1 MLRAL
6 LFDLDGTLI
15 DTAPEIALAL
25 NRTLAWLGRA
35 EADPDT
41 VRGWIGDG
49 ARALLDKALGEPSTD
64 AVWEHFSYEYNA
76 ACGEASTLYPGVRAM
91 LERLHAQGL
100 KLAVLTNKEARFAHK
115 LLALHDITAHFDLLV
130 AGDSLAVKKPHPG
143 VVSHA
148 LAALDV
154 QADETA
160 FVGDSITDV
169 RTARAAGVRAWI
181 VSHGYPNGSFTDG
194 DTPDAFVGRFADF
207 DPLGGDHAP
216 APPLTAIH

>member
-76 ACGEASTLYPGVRAM
+76 ACGEASTLYPGVRA
-91 LERLHAQGL
+91 LIERQHSPNVNYIVLTKKRERL
-100 KLAVLTNKEARFAHK
+100 
-115 LLALHDITAHFDLLV
+115 
-130 AGDSLAVKKPHPG
+130 
-143 VVSHA
+143 
-148 LAALDV
+148 
-154 QADETA
+154 
-160 FVGDSITDV
+160 
-169 RTARAAGVRAWI
+169 
-181 VSHGYPNGSFTDG
+181 
-194 DTPDAFVGRFADF
+194 
-207 DPLGGDHAP
+207 
-216 APPLTAIH
+216 